1 MEMNVDIVVP
11 STADGSLEV
20 TIVAWLKNAGD
31 SVAKGHDVA
40 EASTE
45 KITLYI
51 TAPADGVLESV
62 RVSAGQKARVGEV
75 VGVIASGGE
84 K

>member
-1 MEMNVDIVVP
+1 MNVDIVVP

-20 TIVAWLKNAGD
+20 TIVAWLRKPGD
-31 SVAKGHDVA
+31 SVARGQDVA

-51 TAPADGVLESV
+51 TAPADGVLESI
-62 RVSAGQKARVGEV
+62 RIPEGKKARVGEV
-75 VGVIASGGE
+75 VGVITAPGE
-84 K
+84 G